1 MLKVKIKSNEQWTLI
16 DYFIRTK
23 TLTLSNILLI
33 KPYNMARTR
42 KNQMKVCSVTGL
54 ETSTTN
60 FYKNQNHV
68 KAVDNLRRTTN
79 ATKEQL
85 ARMFNQINQYV

>member
-1 MLKVKIKSNEQWTLI
+1 M
-16 DYFIRTK
+16 
-23 TLTLSNILLI
+23 
-33 KPYNMARTR
+33 PRTR

-54 ETSTTN
+54 ETSVTN

-68 KAVDNLRRTTN
+68 KAVDNLRRPTN

-85 ARMFNQINQYV
+85 QRMFNQINQYA

>member
-1 MLKVKIKSNEQWTLI
+1 
-16 DYFIRTK
+16 
-23 TLTLSNILLI
+23 
-33 KPYNMARTR
+33 MARTR
-42 KNQMKVCSVTGL
+42 KNQTKVCSVTGL
-54 ETSTTN
+54 EPSVTN

-85 ARMFNQINQYV
+85 ARMFNQINQYS